1 MIEHRTKRLLL
12 RLPRSG
18 DSLALAE
25 LLNDYDVVKWLSSV
39 PYPYTVSDAEQWV
52 QIVSESINEESPS
65 IQLSIFMNDALIG
78 GVGLRYTEDGLY
90 ELGYWL
96 AREYW
101 GKGLAL
107 EAATELLRYVRENLA
122 SPRIV
127 AHCAKDN
134 AASMSV
140 LRKLGFEVTG
150 EVEVFCA
157 PRDASLPS
165 FRLSLP

>member
-1 MIEHRTKRLLL
+1 MIELHTKRLLL
-12 RLPRSG
+12 RLPRSD
-18 DSLALAE
+18 DSPALAQ
-25 LLNDYDVVKWLSSV
+25 LLNDYDVVKWLSNV
-39 PYPYTVSDAEQWV
+39 PYPYAISDAEEWV
-52 QIVSESINEESPS
+52 QIVNESINDESPS
-65 IQLSIFMNDALIG
+65 IQLSIFMNDVLIG
-78 GVGLRYTEDGLY
+78 GAGLRYIEDGVH

-96 AREYW
+96 AQEYW

-107 EAATELLRYVRENLA
+107 EAATELLRYGRESLA
-122 SPRIV
+122 DLRII

-140 LRKLGFEVTG
+140 LRKLGFEATG
-150 EVEVFCA
+150 EVNVYCA

>member
-1 MIEHRTKRLLL
+1 MIELRTRRLLL

-25 LLNDYDVVKWLSSV
+25 LLNDYDVVKWLSNV

-52 QIVSESINEESPS
+52 QIVNESFNEESPS
-65 IQLSIFMNDALIG
+65 IQVSIFMNDALIG
-78 GVGLRYTEDGLY
+78 GVGLRCTEDGLY

-96 AREYW
+96 AQEYW

-107 EAATELLRYVRENLA
+107 EAATELLRYGRESLTDL
-122 SPRIV
+122 RII

-140 LRKLGFEVTG
+140 LRKLGFEAIG
-150 EVEVFCA
+150 EIDIYCA